1 MLNRIPDKVWDRF
14 EQVATIVAVV
24 GAMIA
29 IAICVYLEMTIGF

>member
-1 MLNRIPDKVWDRF
+1 MADKDKVWDRF